1 MSDENE
7 KVGPGKPPKEHRFQ
21 KGKTGNP
28 NGRPRKH
35 IPQKLSFAEIASM
48 ELDKLIE
55 VMIKG
60 GAKLTI
66 TTREA
71 IVKKLIELAG
81 KGDKAALQIL
91 MSLDKQ
97 SPRVPQFDPTP
108 EDEEELER
116 LLRQIRPEYFAKRA

>member
-1 MSDENE
+1 
-7 KVGPGKPPKEHRFQ
+7 
-21 KGKTGNP
+21 
-28 NGRPRKH
+28 
-35 IPQKLSFAEIASM
+35 M